1 MKRLIGTLC
10 TALFCSAATAAEP
23 DTTALYEHQLP
34 RLHADTML
42 DMRQFAGQPMLVV
55 NTASH
60 CGFTSQFEGLE
71 ALHQQYK
78 DKGLKVVG
86 FPSNDFNQEA
96 KSEEEAARVCFQNF
110 GVTFDMA
117 APIGVK
123 GDSAHP
129 IFKEITR
136 QSGKQPR
143 WNFYKFVIDKDGRV
157 TEVFSSITGPE
168 SKRLK
173 SAIEQVL

>member
-1 MKRLIGTLC
+1 MKKLFSGLC
-10 TALFCSAATAAEP
+10 GLLLWQTASATEPNTAALF
-23 DTTALYEHQLP
+23 EHQLP
-34 RLHADTML
+34 RLHSDTTL
-42 DMRQFAGQPMLVV
+42 DMRQFAGQPLLVV

-60 CGFTSQFEGLE
+60 CGFTGQFEGLE

-78 DKGLKVVG
+78 DQGLRVVG

-96 KSEEEAARVCFQNF
+96 KSEEEAAQVCFQNF

-117 APIGVK
+117 APISVK
-123 GDSAHP
+123 GEQAHP

-143 WNFYKFVIDKDGRV
+143 WNFYKFVIDRDGRV

-168 SKRLK
+168 SGRLK
-173 SAIEQVL
+173 AAIEQVL

>member
-1 MKRLIGTLC
+1 MKALFATLC
-10 TALFCSAATAAEP
+10 TALLGAPAMAAGPDTAA
-23 DTTALYEHQLP
+23 LFEHQLP
-34 RLHADTML
+34 RLHSDDTL
-42 DMRQFAGQPMLVV
+42 DMRQFAGQPLLVV

-60 CGFTSQFEGLE
+60 CGFTGQFEGLE

-78 DKGLKVVG
+78 EQGLRVVG
-86 FPSNDFNQEA
+86 FPSDDFKQEA
-96 KSEEEAARVCFQNF
+96 KSEAEAAEMCFVNY

-117 APIGVK
+117 APVSVK

-136 QSGKQPR
+136 QTGKQPR
-143 WNFYKFVIDKDGRV
+143 WNFYKYVIDRDGRV

-173 SAIEQVL
+173 AAIEGVL